1 MFNKQ
6 SEVIETPK
14 DSSHNVFLTLKL
26 MNANKQKTTPAERHC
41 IMEKSPQ
48 LYQPGCLHLK
58 MEG

>member
-26 MNANKQKTTPAERHC
+26 MVNRGVNITFTPFKKDVLLHA
-41 IMEKSPQ
+41 IYLFKSSVMP
-48 LYQPGCLHLK
+48 
-58 MEG
+58 